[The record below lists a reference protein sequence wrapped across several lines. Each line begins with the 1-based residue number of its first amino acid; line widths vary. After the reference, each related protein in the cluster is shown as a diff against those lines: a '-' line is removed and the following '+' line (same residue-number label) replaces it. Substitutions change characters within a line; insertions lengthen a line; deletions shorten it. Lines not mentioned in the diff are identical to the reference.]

1 MTFSKLHKFHLS
13 YKLNGII
20 QLVWIEALNL
30 RHAKE
35 KIYFGIEEATDI
47 RDWTHE
53 KKEELDRYLTQSKN
67 GSVKVSVS

>member
-1 MTFSKLHKFHLS
+1 MTVNKLHSFHLS
-13 YKLNGII
+13 YKLNGTV

-47 RDWTHE
+47 RDWTQE
-53 KKEELDRYLTQSKN
+53 NKSDLDRYLKKSKN
-67 GSVKVSVS
+67 GGVKMIVS

>member
-1 MTFSKLHKFHLS
+1 MTVNKLHKFHLS
-13 YKLNGII
+13 YKLNGTV

-47 RDWTHE
+47 RDWTQE
-53 KKEELDRYLTQSKN
+53 KKVELKRYIERTKN
-67 GSVKVSVS
+67 GGVKVVVS

>member
-1 MTFSKLHKFHLS
+1 MTVNKLHKFHLS
-13 YKLNGII
+13 YKLNGTV

-47 RDWTHE
+47 RDWTQE
-53 KKEELDRYLTQSKN
+53 NKKDLNKYLERS
-67 GSVKVSVS
+67 GSGGVKAEVT